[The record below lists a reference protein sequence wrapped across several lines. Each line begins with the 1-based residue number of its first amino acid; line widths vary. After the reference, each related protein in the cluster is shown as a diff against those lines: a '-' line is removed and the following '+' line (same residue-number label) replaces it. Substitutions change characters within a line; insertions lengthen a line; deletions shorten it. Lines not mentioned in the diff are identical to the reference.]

1 MLSTLT
7 LDPLR
12 SAHFLVRF
20 VFVSRGSM
28 SVSRQLRTYLSPNP
42 TLTLTYGQLTI
53 AELGEGRAGGG
64 GRCVIA
70 QILTLI
76 RLVVN
81 VPTNNP

>member
-42 TLTLTYGQLTI
+42 TLTLTCDQLTV
-53 AELGEGRAGGG
+53 AGLGEEGGK
-64 GRCVIA
+64 C

-81 VPTNNP
+81 VPANNP

>member
-42 TLTLTYGQLTI
+42 TLTLTYDQLTI
-53 AELGEGRAGGG
+53 AEMGEGRGG